1 MLVAEVEVHLH
12 RIPNWRSVFRYRWQM
27 PVPTPPTRPA
37 LRARYDARRREVVAT
52 AAALFAE
59 RGYDGTSISE
69 LTEATGLAAGGLYH
83 YIEGKD
89 DLLIAI
95 CDELLEPL
103 LERAREIVAAEA
115 PPVEQLRELVGA
127 WVGHVVSHRDHMLVF
142 TQERQAIEREP
153 RWRRVR
159 SQRRAFEKI
168 LDEVLARGEAD
179 GIDDLRRPPPLPP
192 RPAGNGQLH
201 APVGPAGRPAF
212 GAGDSERLLR
222 DGAGR
227 EGLDLLRGADDR
239 QGDDDRDRQRQQGG
253 LQRCGWR

>member
-1 MLVAEVEVHLH
+1 
-12 RIPNWRSVFRYRWQM
+12 M

-69 LTEATGLAAGGLYH
+69 LTAATGLAAGGLYH

-103 LERAREIVAAEA
+103 LTQAREIVAAGA
-115 PPVEQLRELVGA
+115 PPVEQLQALVSA
-127 WVGHVVSHRDHMLVF
+127 WVAHVVEHRNHMLVF
-142 TQERQAIEREP
+142 TQERQAIESEP

-159 SQRRAFEKI
+159 SQRKAFEKI

-179 GIDDLRRPPPLPP
+179 GSMRFEDRRLSLLALLGMVNYTPQWV
-192 RPAGNGQLH
+192 RPS
-201 APVGPAGRPAF
+201 GRLSAQEIADGYCAMVL
-212 GAGDSERLLR
+212 GA
-222 DGAGR
+222 
-227 EGLDLLRGADDR
+227 
-239 QGDDDRDRQRQQGG
+239 
-253 LQRCGWR
+253 